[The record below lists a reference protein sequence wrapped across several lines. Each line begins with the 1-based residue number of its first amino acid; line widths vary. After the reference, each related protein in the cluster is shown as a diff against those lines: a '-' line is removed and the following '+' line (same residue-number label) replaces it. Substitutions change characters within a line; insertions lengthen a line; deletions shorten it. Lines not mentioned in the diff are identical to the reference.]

1 MKRFSEKQPT
11 LLNQADLKTF
21 KGKLMYWIMFA
32 ILICVCITTFFPAV
46 WMVLTAFKTPQE
58 MYSSA
63 KLLPSDFS
71 ISSAIEQIKTAW
83 NTLKLGQSMINT
95 LVVSLGNVLVNIFIC
110 GLAGFVLSKK
120 KVTGTKLIFV
130 LVIWTMMMPGII
142 RTVPAY
148 MSYLSFP
155 FVVDDK
161 LNTATNINI
170 LDTYL
175 PIWLGSAANS
185 FNIVLFKN
193 SFDQISDSII
203 EAAALDGC
211 NNFKTFLKI
220 MLPMALPVV
229 AFVSIGALSV
239 AWADYFTPYIVLKD
253 AAKMTTPARIFMLK
267 GEKNVTINVYMMG
280 LIFASVPS
288 LIIFCMFQRY
298 IIGGISIG
306 GVKG

>member
-1 MKRFSEKQPT
+1 MKRFSKKQSA

-32 ILICVCITTFFPAV
+32 MLILVCITTFFPAI

-63 KLLPSDFS
+63 KLFPSNFS
-71 ISSAIEQIKTAW
+71 FSYAVNHIQNAW
-83 NTLKLGQSMINT
+83 DTLNLGRSMINT
-95 LVVSLGNVLVNIFIC
+95 LTVSLGNVLVNIFIC

-120 KVTGTKLIFV
+120 KVSGTKIVFV
-130 LVIWTMMMPGII
+130 LVVWTMMMPGII
-142 RTVPAY
+142 RTVPTY

-155 FVVDDK
+155 FIIDDK
-161 LNTATNINI
+161 INSVTNVNI
-170 LDTYL
+170 LDTYI
-175 PIWLGSAANS
+175 PIWMGTAANS

-193 SFDQISDSII
+193 SFDAISDSII

-211 NNFKTFLKI
+211 SNFKTFLKV

-267 GEKNVTINVYMMG
+267 GEKNVTVNVYMMG
-280 LIFASVPS
+280 LIFASIPS
-288 LIIFCMFQRY
+288 FIIFCIFQKY